1 MKALE
6 ALRGLL
12 GAASRPGGGGSEM
25 LVQRFGAVLDDEQ
38 KVAGK
43 RTYLTA
49 VVAVVI

>member
-1 MKALE
+1 VKCLC
-6 ALRGLL
+6 
-12 GAASRPGGGGSEM
+12 S
-25 LVQRFGAVLDDEQ
+25 RFGAVLDDEQ